1 MDNDPAAAG
10 DFARHDNRWTTR
22 MSAHKIENEISEIL
36 ASRFPVLA
44 SPAKSKIKD
53 QKSKI

>member
-10 DFARHDNRWTTR
+10 DFARHDNRWTTH